1 MGKENINDP
10 LPPDEIAAFYESSI
24 FPGVDQDLE
33 NLSLVVARETRGLSG
48 PRLDWVLDEIA
59 SSEKY
64 FKILMRD
71 SDAIA
76 ALLPDWQLDFHKDLP
91 IPLRRN
97 LRMMLRGMLSRM
109 LDSFSQERDRDH
121 LLLNIRNGEAGELR
135 LLSLSKD
142 QSVSEHAI
150 ARLLELGLE
159 PLSRANILR
168 RERELD
174 EARAI
179 LDMIKID
186 ILSFQIPE
194 DR

>member
-10 LPPDEIAAFYESSI
+10 LPPDDVAAFYESSI

-33 NLSLVVARETRGLSG
+33 DLSLVVARETRGLSG
-48 PRLDWVLDEIA
+48 HRLDWYLDEIA

-71 SDAIA
+71 SDVIA
-76 ALLPDWQLDFHKDLP
+76 AILPDWQLNSHTDLP

-97 LRMMLRGMLSRM
+97 LRMMLRGMLSKM
-109 LDSFSQERDRDH
+109 LDDFLQGHDREH
-121 LLLNIRNGEAGELR
+121 LLLNVQNGEAGELR
-135 LLSLSKD
+135 LLSLSED
-142 QSVSEHAI
+142 QCVSEHAI

-194 DR
+194 DQ